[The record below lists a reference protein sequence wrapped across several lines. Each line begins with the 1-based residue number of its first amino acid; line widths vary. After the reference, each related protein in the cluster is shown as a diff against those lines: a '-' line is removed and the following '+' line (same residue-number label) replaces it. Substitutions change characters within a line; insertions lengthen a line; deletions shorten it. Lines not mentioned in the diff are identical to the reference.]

1 MEHMT
6 LSQAAKKWFKQHGLE
21 GFLRIVEAPPHGEAE
36 KVVQKIN
43 TEVITEEAI
52 DALTRL
58 PEGGI
63 YSIDNPSPK
72 TLTKFF
78 REYP

>member
-1 MEHMT
+1 MA
-6 LSQAAKKWFKQHGLE
+6 LSETAKKWFTRHVLE
-21 GFLRIVEAPPHGEAE
+21 GFLRLVEAPPHSEAE
-36 KVVQKIN
+36 KVMMKIDK
-43 TEVITEEAI
+43 EVITEEAI